1 MKKLIILGIVAIAF
15 SCKVDDPFVDRIVSP
30 VLVIFESA
38 GVATNGLTT
47 EPSVSSS
54 AAADATITL
63 KLLELDK
70 SGLLDNKVGIDSLTA
85 ASVPVIIKFRNGTKV
100 AEGTTDAKGKLV
112 LTTTWKA
119 MGVATPEA
127 GKSSVLL
134 AASASYKNV
143 PFTKLFRLTASK

>member
-47 EPSVSSS
+47 EPSVTSS
-54 AAADATITL
+54 ASADATITM

-70 SGLLDNKVGIDSLTA
+70 TGLLDNKVGIDSLPA

-100 AEGTTDAKGKLV
+100 AEGTTDATGKLV
-112 LTTTWKA
+112 ITTKWST
-119 MGVATPEA
+119 MGVAAPVS
-127 GKSSVLL
+127 GSSVLL
-134 AASASYKNV
+134 AASATYKDV
-143 PFTKLFRLTASK
+143 PFTKLFRLTATK